1 MTGNYGGHMA
11 DNTEQDDGIIE
22 LTQAVEEDSYDAP
35 DQDVIEL
42 TDMEEPVFE
51 VAPIAKEPIAKE
63 SIAVIESNITQEQ
76 VDAALERVIEKKFA
90 KKIEKILLEVMEKV
104 LEKEIVDI
112 RKRLQKD
119 LNEIA
124 IS

>member
-1 MTGNYGGHMA
+1 MRNYGGFMV

-22 LTQAVEEDSYDAP
+22 LTQVVEDDFSDTS

-42 TDMEEPVFE
+42 MDIDTQIEETDSGVPVSGIP
-51 VAPIAKEPIAKE
+51 VAA
-63 SIAVIESNITQEQ
+63 IESTITQEQ

-90 KKIEKILLEVMEKV
+90 KKIDKILLEVMEKV
-104 LEKEIVDI
+104 LEKEMADI

-119 LNEIA
+119 LDEVA
-124 IS
+124 GS